1 MIPIKWN
8 RKIVHLDHFKAPD
21 CKVKS
26 QYLNLTWRHAR
37 APKALNG
44 LAAMCAALVAYLSSF
59 ALFIPLS
66 LPKEIQSLVACG
78 STSSIST
85 QETRG
90 VPVRWSAWGTK
101 PCVSRACPR
110 CAQTFQLIWSRHLY
124 LPTQNLCQN
133 QRTLNNL
140 KDVRNSYIA
149 LENVLHSFIPCN
161 KNVFIISYSPPPFL
175 FYRVFF
181 CATFPFFLNDAF
193 HDSLTYTKNT
203 SRIGTS
209 NIN

>member
-1 MIPIKWN
+1 M
-8 RKIVHLDHFKAPD
+8 
-21 CKVKS
+21 
-26 QYLNLTWRHAR
+26 R

-44 LAAMCAALVAYLSSF
+44 LAAMYAALVAYLSSF

-66 LPKEIQSLVACG
+66 LPKEIQSLVACR

-110 CAQTFQLIWSRHLY
+110 CAQIFQLIWSHRLY

-140 KDVRNSYIA
+140 WDVRNSYIA
-149 LENVLHSFIPCN
+149 LENILHSMRQARFYYFIFTSTILVLQGLPLRDL
-161 KNVFIISYSPPPFL
+161 PFL
-175 FYRVFF
+175 FQWRI
-181 CATFPFFLNDAF
+181 PR
-193 HDSLTYTKNT
+193 LTHLHKTYVMHW
-203 SRIGTS
+203 
-209 NIN
+209 NIKYK